1 MAAQRMPVALLIGAL
16 GVGAA
21 ACSMPNRPM
30 TSAAAE
36 ASERMDSG
44 EILQVLHTI
53 NDGEI
58 KQAQLALQKS
68 DDPQVQ
74 ATARMIIKDHSISN
88 QRITALT
95 DTTGANLKP
104 SPLNQDIQAQASKIE
119 DELTELSG
127 AEFDRT
133 YLQKQVELHEVA
145 LDTVRT
151 ELLPSAQDPRVR
163 RLLSET
169 TPKLERHQQEAE
181 ESYASISQ
189 RPRG

>member
-16 GVGAA
+16 GLGAT
-21 ACSMPNRPM
+21 ACSMPNQPM
-30 TSAAAE
+30 TTAAAE
-36 ASERMDSG
+36 ASEPMGSG

-74 ATARMIIKDHSISN
+74 STARMIIEDHSASN
-88 QRITALT
+88 ERITALT

-104 SPLNQDIQAQASKIE
+104 SPLSQGIQKQASKIE
-119 DELTELSG
+119 DELTGLSG

-151 ELLPSAQDPRVR
+151 ELLPNARDPRVR